1 MDFIH
6 MFVYYKQSL
15 SWHKLDLIS
24 RRKVISTLIAVH
36 IDCISEIDDRFT
48 GALNQSTDL

>member
-24 RRKVISTLIAVH
+24 LRISTLIAVH